1 MPFDESLAN
10 RLRPL
15 LPRRAGFVEKKM
27 FGGLGYLWHGNL
39 CVCVWKQF
47 LITRVGLEQ
56 YQTVLSEPHVVEFDV
71 TGKPMRGWV
80 MIEPE
85 GVARDTDLQAWV
97 ERAVDFVRT
106 LPPKD

>member
-1 MPFDESLAN
+1 MPFDENLAD
-10 RLRPL
+10 RLRLL

-27 FGGLGYLWHGNL
+27 FGGIGHLWHGNM
-39 CVCVWKQF
+39 CVAVWKQF
-47 LITRVGLEQ
+47 LIARLGPENYRTALA
-56 YQTVLSEPHVVEFDV
+56 EPHAVEFDV

-85 GVARDTDLQAWV
+85 GVARDADLQAWV
-97 ERAVDFVRT
+97 ERAVAFVRT